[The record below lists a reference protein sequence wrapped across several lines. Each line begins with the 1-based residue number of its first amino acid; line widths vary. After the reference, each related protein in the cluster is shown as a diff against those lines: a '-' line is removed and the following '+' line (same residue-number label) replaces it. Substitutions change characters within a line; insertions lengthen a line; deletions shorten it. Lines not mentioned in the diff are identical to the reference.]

1 MSKRIA
7 AKHKIDRRLGVNLW
21 GSAKSP
27 VNTRSYALGQH
38 GNNKKKPT
46 EVPAASSPKTS
57 DKLPVPIIAGIALLS
72 VVAVFISRKKM
83 SA

>member
-1 MSKRIA
+1 MGHYKWTLVKSGEA
-7 AKHKIDRRLGVNLW
+7 AQVADKTTEV
-21 GSAKSP
+21 
-27 VNTRSYALGQH
+27 VE
-38 GNNKKKPT
+38 PT
-46 EVPAASSPKTS
+46 EVPSASSPKTS

>member
-1 MSKRIA
+1 MYIVFLPGLLPFTFFKCSLIPSTE
-7 AKHKIDRRLGVNLW
+7 V
-21 GSAKSP
+21 
-27 VNTRSYALGQH
+27 VE
-38 GNNKKKPT
+38 PT

-57 DKLPVPIIAGIALLS
+57 DKLPVPIIAGVALLS